1 MRLIQQ
7 ALNGQKTNKVPIWIM
22 RQAGRYLPEYMQTR
36 GEAGDFLSLCYNP
49 ELACEVTMQ
58 PIRRYDFDAAI
69 LFSDILVIPHAL
81 GQEVRF
87 VQGEGPKLDALTSLE
102 DIEKLDISR
111 IHDHLAPVYETVERI
126 RENLDDEKTLIG
138 FCGAPWTVACYMLEG
153 GGSKEFLKIKDF
165 AFRHEEAFQK
175 LIDILVESSSAYL
188 LKQVEQGANVIQLF
202 DSWAGV
208 LDAQSFQKWVI
219 EPNSQIVKNLRAV
232 HPDLQIIGFARG
244 AGEKV
249 ADFAKGT
256 KVNGVGLDTSMDRQW
271 AAREVQGEFCVQ
283 GNLDPAIMRAGGK
296 ILDEHVISILDDL
309 SDGPFIFNG
318 GHGVIKDTPP
328 EHVARVVE
336 LVRNY
341 R

>member
-271 AAREVQGEFCVQ
+271 AVREVQGEFCVQ